1 MNFKINEE
9 VIKNKLENGI
19 FYQKYSTNFDELDP
33 LNMLHNSR
41 YSYIIERA
49 TYLFFN
55 AVSVIE
61 KFDIVEFPDLHH
73 VVRQINLTY
82 IKPIFGVISFFVKVR
97 PIKLREA
104 ACIYEVSFVSEDKNV
119 VYCKG
124 ERTIVKVNPLTFQP
138 AGWSKKFRE
147 THEFIIGLSK

>member
-1 MNFKINEE
+1 MKPEIDREL
-9 VIKNKLENGI
+9 IKTKLESGV
-19 FYQKYSTNFDELDP
+19 FYQKWSTSFDELDP

-41 YSYIIERA
+41 YSYILERV

-61 KFDIVEFPDLHH
+61 KFDIIEFPDLHH

-82 IKPIFGVISFFVKVR
+82 LRPIFGVIPFWVTIK

-104 ACIYEVSFVSEDKNV
+104 ACIFEVAFISDDRSVI
-119 VYCKG
+119 YCKG
-124 ERTIVKVNPLTFQP
+124 ERTIAKVNPDTFQP
-138 AGWSKKFRE
+138 VGWTKKFRE
-147 THEFIIGLSK
+147 TLEFIMELSK

>member
-1 MNFKINEE
+1 MNFEVNKE
-9 VIKNKLENGI
+9 VIKNKLENGV
-19 FYQKYSTNFDELDP
+19 FYKKWSTSFDELDP

-41 YSYIIERA
+41 YSYILERV

-82 IKPIFGVISFFVKVR
+82 VKPIFGVISFFVTVK

-104 ACIYEVSFVSEDKNV
+104 GCIYEVSFVSEDKSV

-124 ERTIVKVNPLTFQP
+124 ERTIAKVNPATFQP
-138 AGWSKKFRE
+138 VGWSKKFRD